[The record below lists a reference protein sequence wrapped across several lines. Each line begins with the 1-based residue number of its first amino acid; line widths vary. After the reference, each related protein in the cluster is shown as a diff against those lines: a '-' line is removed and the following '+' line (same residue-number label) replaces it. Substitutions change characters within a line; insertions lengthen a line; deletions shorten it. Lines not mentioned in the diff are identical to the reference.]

1 MVRRDVKRLPPSR
14 RQYVRTF
21 PALQLARGIPG
32 VRPASAPGFI
42 EPSLA
47 TLHPK
52 PPRGDQWV
60 HEIKYDGYRLQL
72 HINEGRVQLFTRRG
86 HDWTERFET
95 IALAAWNLKTYK
107 AIIDGEVI
115 VPAENGQSD
124 FHALERDL
132 GAGRPDR
139 FTYYA
144 FDLLYVDGL
153 DLRAAALLD
162 RKAVLAELLQDAAA
176 PIFFSE
182 HLEADGAEVYA
193 QA

>member
-72 HINEGRVQLFTRRG
+72 HINEGHVQLFTRRG

-95 IALAAWNLKTYK
+95 IVLAAWNLKTYK

-115 VPAENGQSD
+115 VPAG
-124 FHALERDL
+124 ERAVGFSCA
-132 GAGRPDR
+132 GARPR
-139 FTYYA
+139 GWPARPLY
-144 FDLLYVDGL
+144 LLRLRSSLRGWSRPARGGAARSQGGPG
-153 DLRAAALLD
+153 RAAAGCRGSD
-162 RKAVLAELLQDAAA
+162 LLQRA
-176 PIFFSE
+176 P
-182 HLEADGAEVYA
+182 GGG
-193 QA
+193 